1 MTKRKKPA
9 RLVLGVNGFS
19 LPIEAVTESI
29 GILAKRR
36 AGKSTLA
43 RRLTEQFFK
52 AKQQVTIVDPKG
64 DWWGLL
70 YARDGKRP
78 GLPFIVL
85 GGGHG
90 HVPLELTAGE
100 VVARLVVMERVN
112 VILDLSHFRKDDIPT
127 FMTPFLE
134 TLYRMK
140 ADEQYRTA
148 MTLIVDEADTIA
160 PQKPDREGERLMASA
175 VEDIVRRGGQRGMG
189 CVMITQRTAELSK
202 SALTQIGILIVLRT
216 IAPQDLKAMDAW
228 IAVHGTAVERLTVR
242 ESLPTMAQGEAF
254 VWAPGWPSGR
264 GIFERVQMHLPET
277 FDSSSTPTGHKSRA
291 PKHAARVDLGAL
303 EVRMAATLAHVKA
316 NDPTELKHTL
326 TSQRTELLALQRK
339 FAAVVAERDQLAI
352 AVKGREAK
360 AQIRRIERALSS
372 VMRFHARVVDAVAK
386 LQALGASDRAAWS
399 SILASTDAY
408 LEHMRQVDT
417 RFRQGT
423 QWTPPPAAAPVPPR
437 GGAPTPTPK
446 SAKTATVRDVVAT
459 TAPASADAGPIG
471 KGEVDILRA
480 VVATGGASREY
491 VTLLTGFKKSTR
503 NAYVQRLTAR
513 GLVVVDADRVTAT
526 AAGVAVA
533 GPVERPP
540 EGAALR
546 EWWYGRL
553 PAGESVLLRL
563 IVDGTANRD
572 ALTEASGFKKSTRN
586 AYLQRLAARGLIV
599 VGDDDALRPHTSLT

>member
-1 MTKRKKPA
+1 MKTKTHS

-36 AGKSTLA
+36 AGKSTTA

-112 VILDLSHFRKDDIPT
+112 VILDLSHFRKDDVPT

-134 TLYRMK
+134 TLYRLK
-140 ADEQYRTA
+140 ADERYRTA
-148 MTLIVDEADTIA
+148 MTLIIDEADTIA
-160 PQKPDREGERLMASA
+160 PQKSDRAGERLMAAA

-216 IAPQDLKAMDAW
+216 IAPLDLKAMDTW
-228 IAVHGTAVERLTVR
+228 IAVHGTAAERIAVR

-254 VWAPGWPSGR
+254 VWAPGWPNGR
-264 GIFERVQMHLPET
+264 GIFERVQMQLPET
-277 FDSSSTPTGHKSRA
+277 FDSSSTPTSHKGRA

-316 NDPTELKHTL
+316 NDPNALKQSL
-326 TSQRTELLALQRK
+326 ADQRTQILELQRK

-352 AVKGREAK
+352 AVKGRAAK
-360 AQIRRIERALSS
+360 AQLKKLDRMLKD
-372 VMRFHARVVDAVAK
+372 VMRFHARVIEAAAALRQLGVDN
-386 LQALGASDRAAWS
+386 RTAWS
-399 SILASTDAY
+399 SIFAATDAY
-408 LEHMRQVDT
+408 LERLKHAD
-417 RFRQGT
+417 FRSGQQWGA
-423 QWTPPPAAAPVPPR
+423 WTPPPKPTPAPPPAAVKPGQSRKQSVKPDDKPAAPP
-437 GGAPTPTPK
+437 
-446 SAKTATVRDVVAT
+446 S
-459 TAPASADAGPIG
+459 SADTGPIG
-471 KGEVDILRA
+471 TGEVALLRS
-480 VVATGGASREY
+480 VVGLGGATREHL
-491 VTLLTGFKKSTR
+491 TLTTGFKKSTR
-503 NAYVQRLTAR
+503 NAYVQRLAAR
-513 GLVVVDADRVTAT
+513 GLVVVTNDRVTAT
-526 AAGVAVA
+526 SAGVMVA

-546 EWWYGRL
+546 DWWYDRL
-553 PAGESVLLRL
+553 PAGEAVLLRL
-563 IVDGTANRD
+563 IADGTAQRD

-599 VGDDDALRPHTSLT
+599 VGDDDTIRPHPSLT